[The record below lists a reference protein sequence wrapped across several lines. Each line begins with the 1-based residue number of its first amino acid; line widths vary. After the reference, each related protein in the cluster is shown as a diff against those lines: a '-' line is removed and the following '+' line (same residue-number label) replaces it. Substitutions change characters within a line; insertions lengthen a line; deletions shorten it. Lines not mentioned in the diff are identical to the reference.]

1 MRKGKRTAP
10 ALPSTALGL
19 IVDHAAASASVF
31 VPGSVGDTWG
41 ARVWLVLHRVRA
53 LNALRAVSRSW
64 RDVVDSHP
72 IWRVLCA
79 SLDPHGLHVR
89 PTPTTAPAMVPSHA
103 PLNAETFRRITR
115 ATCIVCAITCPD
127 STYFR
132 RRAAR
137 HLLPPTSL
145 VPSAHIGYVYT
156 CAIHRPLA
164 FCGRCLRAE
173 LSSLGIQ
180 APSCLSLAPLAANER
195 DPDLTRGLDL
205 RAGAGV
211 RAVCGS
217 CREERIKYELMRGH
231 GANMASWMGTG
242 FWDWDW
248 EHSGGDPGGWAPVW
262 SEHGLNARD
271 ANRLL
276 RNEDVAGVVIQY
288 VEYGDWTVREAIEEM
303 EERVWMRWWTKA
315 GEMEGLVR
323 ATARMQRM
331 EERAEEIR
339 EREAVRAKQ
348 LQIQE
353 DLRRQ
358 VFAAGGGDIGSAGM
372 DLLQDEFD
380 EESDEDDDL
389 LSLSDEFG
397 LREMIFQDWARNRIL
412 EGIWLSPHMDMSRYH
427 SAANTNPEMRTLPSR
442 VAPHHPLGAPRAPP
456 TLPRSFPYTVLVSTE
471 DRRSYAQVPTNFY
484 LSTPPPP
491 NRLVYH
497 LSRAWE
503 GALRSVLAPALSN
516 IVSRVVAECDV
527 ADRVY
532 AQVQSQDQR
541 QRAYAR
547 LRDRCSLGQGE
558 RDPCRAVTRINADKL
573 VEILRGPEPW
583 VEGGGWEDVGTWH
596 ELVLED
602 DGTSDEDGQ
611 SDLAS
616 CTPSPEALQSPSTMR
631 TTPSPPPSVDGTK
644 RGSSVSVSVVDGTPV
659 MQEAELEPETTTTT
673 ILTNTDDHSHAPLRN
688 PLPRPLH
695 TIPLIPRCAHHIGQ
709 QTKQVIEL
717 LWKENTGGL
726 WMCRC
731 AVCARAMAVQGVPS
745 VPSVQPQ
752 PQPQPQ
758 PQQETW
764 DIPMEVHIPEREPEV
779 EGKGKG
785 VAGRR
790 SRERDDESGGGE
802 RKRIKCEE
810 TVQV

>member
-10 ALPSTALGL
+10 ALPPTALGL

-79 SLDPHGLHVR
+79 SLDPHGPCTPDTNNR
-89 PTPTTAPAMVPSHA
+89 PGNGPSHA
-103 PLNAETFRRITR
+103 PFNAETFGGSH
-115 ATCIVCAITCPD
+115 A
-127 STYFR
+127 
-132 RRAAR
+132 RRASCVRSPARQHLFPAPSAR
-137 HLLPPTSL
+137 HSLPRRASSRARTSAMSIRVRSTAARVL
-145 VPSAHIGYVYT
+145 RPVFAGR
-156 CAIHRPLA
+156 AI
-164 FCGRCLRAE
+164 
-173 LSSLGIQ
+173 SLGIQ

-205 RAGAGV
+205 RAGAGAGCV
-211 RAVCGS
+211 WS

-248 EHSGGDPGGWAPVW
+248 EQGGDPGGWAPVW

-276 RNEDVAGVVIQY
+276 RNEDVAGSPNMSSMETGPYAKRSKKWRNASGCVGGPRPAKWKVSS
-288 VEYGDWTVREAIEEM
+288 VRPHACNA
-303 EERVWMRWWTKA
+303 WKS
-315 GEMEGLVR
+315 
-323 ATARMQRM
+323 
-331 EERAEEIR
+331 AEEIR

-353 DLRRQ
+353 DLRR
-358 VFAAGGGDIGSAGM
+358 
-372 DLLQDEFD
+372 QDEFD

-397 LREMIFQDWARNRIL
+397 LREMIFQDWARNRVL
-412 EGIWLSPHMDMSRYH
+412 EGIWLSPHMDMNRYH

-516 IVSRVVAECDV
+516 IVSRVWLSAMLPTGICP
-527 ADRVY
+527 
-532 AQVQSQDQR
+532 SPIQDQR

-616 CTPSPEALQSPSTMR
+616 CTPSPEALQSPST
-631 TTPSPPPSVDGTK
+631 G
-644 RGSSVSVSVVDGTPV
+644 GTPV

-731 AVCARAMAVQGVPS
+731 QYARVRWPFKAYRAFRPS
-745 VPSVQPQ
+745 SPNPSLSLS
-752 PQPQPQ
+752 
-758 PQQETW
+758 QQETW

-785 VAGRR
+785 VA
-790 SRERDDESGGGE
+790 DEGAGSAMMNLVAESENGSSV
-802 RKRIKCEE
+802 KRPYKFRAEILKKIIVFPFVPLFILFCLC
-810 TVQV
+810 VD